1 MLLEKAF
8 QTGEV
13 KVSLLNSHSA
23 SAGCLSLLIKKT
35 SLYSRRKLIHFKS
48 ILQAGTMIDFYT
60 ETLTNHGNVS
70 FRGRIEHLKL

>member
-23 SAGCLSLLIKKT
+23 SAGCLSLLIRKT
-35 SLYSRRKLIHFKS
+35 LYSRRKLIHFKS

-70 FRGRIEHLKL
+70 FRSRIEHLQL